1 MPSAVLTATAEHDA
15 VMKAHEIAVVKML
28 MAADKPDHVHPMMLA
43 TIRAVGTMA
52 LEFIRKD
59 GDRENIAVLLM
70 SLEKDCR
77 VMLRALLDAATTDGA
92 SGDDANG

>member
-1 MPSAVLTATAEHDA
+1 MSSAILTGTAEHDE
-15 VMKAHEIAVVKML
+15 VMKAHEIAVVKMF

-59 GDRENIAVLLM
+59 DDRENIAVLLM

-77 VMLRALLDAATTDGA
+77 VMLRALLDAATTDGKT
-92 SGDDANG
+92 GDDANG

>member
-52 LEFIRKD
+52 LEFIAKD
-59 GDRENIAVLLM
+59 DDQSNIAVLIN

-77 VMLRALLDAATTDGA
+77 AVIVALVRAATARGKL
-92 SGDDANG
+92 GDDENG

>member
-52 LEFIRKD
+52 LEFIAKD
-59 GDRENIAVLLM
+59 DDKENIAVLLM
-70 SLEKDCR
+70 SLEKECR
-77 VMLRALLDAATTDGA
+77 VMLMALLDAATTDGKT
-92 SGDDANG
+92 GDDANG